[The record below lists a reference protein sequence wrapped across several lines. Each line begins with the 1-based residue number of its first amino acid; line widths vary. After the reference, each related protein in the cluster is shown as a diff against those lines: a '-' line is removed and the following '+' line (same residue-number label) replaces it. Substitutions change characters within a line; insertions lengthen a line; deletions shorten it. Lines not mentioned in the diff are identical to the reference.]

1 MGKYFGTD
9 GFRGEANVDLNSNHA
24 FLIGSFFGSL
34 AAKDAKT
41 ESKIVIGQDT
51 RQSGDMF
58 VNALCAGITAS
69 GADAYVLGTVPTP
82 GVAFV
87 TKSYEFNFGIM
98 VSASHNPYQDNGIKV
113 LNCNG
118 EKLDEETILQCED
131 YIDNGV
137 DKVDLATNDKIG
149 TSRGFHSAHI
159 RYIEHLKSCVS
170 HSFDGLKIALDCANG
185 SASNFAGEIFRD
197 LGADVHVLH
206 NDPTGVNINVDC
218 GSTHLESLC
227 KYVKENGYDMGFAY
241 DGDADR
247 CLGVDALGNP
257 ISGDELMLLCARR
270 LKKFGE
276 LNNNVLVTTVMS
288 NFGLYK
294 ALDDLE
300 IAYEKTKVGD
310 KYVYENMSDNGHS
323 LGGEQSGHIIFSKYA
338 TTGDGMLTSL
348 MVVDSLIELDETLQ
362 EAASKMTVYPQVLK
376 NVTVND
382 KTVCMEDEKVIEA
395 INNFEAELKGDGR
408 VLVRP
413 SGTEPY
419 IRVMAEA
426 STDKLCEGTVDAI
439 IEVMKTCG
447 HVKEG

>member
-9 GFRGEANVDLNSNHA
+9 GFRGQANIDLNSNHA
-24 FLIGSFFGSL
+24 FLIGSFFGQL
-34 AAKDAKT
+34 AAYSAQS

-58 VNALCAGITAS
+58 VNALAAGITSA

-87 TKSYEFNFGIM
+87 TKSYDFNFGIM

-113 LNCNG
+113 LNRYG
-118 EKLDEETILQCED
+118 EKLDEDTILQCED
-131 YIDNGV
+131 YIDGGV
-137 DKVDLATNDKIG
+137 DNVVLAKNEKIG
-149 TSRGFHSAHI
+149 TSRGFHAAHI
-159 RYIEHLKSCVS
+159 RYIEHLKSCVN

-197 LGADVHVLH
+197 LGASVHVLH
-206 NDPTGVNINVDC
+206 NDPNGVNINVEC
-218 GSTHLESLC
+218 GSTHLDSLC
-227 KYVKENGYDMGFAY
+227 KYVKENGYDMGFAF

-247 CLGVDALGNP
+247 CLAVDKFGNEV
-257 ISGDELMLLCARR
+257 SGDELMLLCARH
-270 LKKFGE
+270 LKNEGK
-276 LNNNVLVTTVMS
+276 LTNNTLVTTVMS

-294 ALDDLE
+294 ALDSLE
-300 IAYEKTKVGD
+300 IDYEKTAVGD
-310 KYVYENMSDNGHS
+310 KYVYENMVENNHC
-323 LGGEQSGHIIFSKYA
+323 LGGEQSGHIIFKHFA

-348 MVVDSLIELDETLQ
+348 MVTDALIELGETLD
-362 EAASKMTVYPQVLK
+362 EAASKMKVYPQLLI
-376 NVTVND
+376 NVTVKD
-382 KTVCMEDEKVIEA
+382 KKFCMDDVDVLQSIQDAEDKLGSE
-395 INNFEAELKGDGR
+395 GR

-426 STDKLCEGTVDAI
+426 SSDELCKDAVDSI
-439 IEVMKTCG
+439 IAVMKSCG
-447 HVKEG
+447 HVKS

>member
-9 GFRGEANVDLNSNHA
+9 GFRGEANIDLNSNHA
-24 FLIGSFFGSL
+24 FLIGSFFGQL
-34 AAKDAKT
+34 AAGEKKR
-41 ESKIVIGQDT
+41 EKKIVIGQDT

-58 VNALCAGITAS
+58 VNALAAGITSA
-69 GADAYVLGTVPTP
+69 GADAYILGTVPTP

-87 TKSYEFNFGIM
+87 TKSYDFNYGIM

-118 EKLDEETILQCED
+118 EKLDEITTQQCED
-131 YIDNGV
+131 YIDAGV
-137 DKVDLATNDKIG
+137 DKVVLAKNDEIG
-149 TSRGFHSAHI
+149 TSCGFHSAHI
-159 RYIEHLKSCVS
+159 RYIDHLKSCVS

-185 SASNFAGEIFRD
+185 SASNFAGELFRD

-206 NDPTGVNINVDC
+206 NDPNGVNINVDC
-218 GSTHLESLC
+218 GSTHIESLC
-227 KYVKENGYDMGFAY
+227 KFVKDKGYDMGFAF

-247 CLGVDALGNP
+247 CLASDAQGNE
-257 ISGDELMLLCARR
+257 ISGDQLMLLCARR
-270 LKKFGE
+270 LKNEGA
-276 LNNNVLVTTVMS
+276 LTNDVLVTTIMS

-294 ALDDLE
+294 ALDELK
-300 IAYEKTKVGD
+300 IKYEKTAVGD
-310 KYVYENMSDNGHS
+310 KYVYENMSENGHC

-348 MVVDSLIELDETLQ
+348 LVVDSLLELGESLE
-362 EAASKMTVYPQVLK
+362 EAANKMTVYPQVLK

-382 KTVCMEDEKVIEA
+382 KDKAMNDAKVKKSIE
-395 INNFEAELKGDGR
+395 EAEKDLEGDGR

-426 STDKLCEGTVDAI
+426 STDNLCEASVDKI
-439 IEVMKTCG
+439 IKVMNDCG
-447 HVKEG
+447 HIVD